1 MIDNDPKIEPDPG
14 NDIDRGHDPA
24 GSDGPPPVR
33 HSVFQT
39 SLMSALLD
47 GVYDGEL
54 TIGEL
59 LGHGDFGLGT
69 FNALDGE
76 MVVLDSVCYQLRGSG
91 EAAVADPALR
101 TPFAIVTHFL
111 PTIEKVLPTNL
122 SRTEVAGIVDDLIPS
137 ENYLYAMRITGEFDW
152 VRTRTVAR
160 QTKPYPPLRTA
171 TKGEPVRQFDD
182 VSGIV
187 AGFRTPLYE
196 LGIGV
201 PGGHVHFINRDR
213 KLGGHVLDYAL
224 RHGTLELSLATDL
237 HLALPLNKAFGSAQ
251 LSPDDL
257 AGQVSQT
264 ENHR

>member
-1 MIDNDPKIEPDPG
+1 MTNPTQ
-14 NDIDRGHDPA
+14 A
-24 GSDGPPPVR
+24 ASSSAPPLR
-33 HSVFQT
+33 HAVFQT

-47 GVYDGEL
+47 GVYDGEM

-69 FNALDGE
+69 FNSLDGE

-91 EAAVADPALR
+91 EASVAAPGLC
-101 TPFAIVTHFL
+101 TPFAVVTHFA
-111 PTIEKVLPTNL
+111 PTINQVLPANL
-122 SRTEVAGIVDDLIPS
+122 SRAEVADIVGDLIPS
-137 ENYLYAMRITGEFDW
+137 ENYLYAMRITGDFDW
-152 VRTRTVAR
+152 VRTRTAAK
-160 QTKPYPPLRTA
+160 QAKPYPPLRVA
-171 TKGEPVRQFDD
+171 TKGEPVLEFDN

-201 PGGHVHFINRDR
+201 PGGHVHFIDDDR
-213 KLGGHVLDYAL
+213 KRGGHVLDYAIS
-224 RHGTLELSLATDL
+224 RGKLELCLATDL
-237 HLALPLNKAFGSAQ
+237 HLALPLSKAFIRAN

-257 AGQVSQT
+257 AAQVAQT